1 MNSFYLKNLLLH
13 NYRSFADMNINL
25 NKKMN
30 VVIGKNSSGKTTIL
44 EAAAVMLG
52 AYLAAYGTYVPSR
65 YVYNISKNDPLLKP
79 QKERMMDYLLAS
91 VPQYPCVVG
100 GDLQWGSLGET
111 VEKVLHYKR
120 MVAVKEGRTKF
131 DGNNPMQGFVKI
143 WEYKMECA
151 DGSDKEIILPIVLYL
166 SSARLWN
173 EDKKA
178 ELNEIPIRTDGYRN
192 CLAKKHG
199 MQFVFD
205 YIKIIKNIANEEN
218 PDFNRIYQR
227 LMEAVKNG
235 LKDEIAPY
243 DDIIYSSRYNDIAI
257 QRKDKLVIKFDA
269 LSDGYRNV
277 IKIILDIAVRMC
289 ILNPYLKENALEQTP
304 GVVLIDEIDLSLHP
318 TWQRRIIRILKET
331 FPKVQFICATHS
343 PYIIQ
348 SLQEGELIKLS
359 AENEDGILYSGKSI
373 EDISEN
379 VMEVSD
385 PRHSEKQEEMY
396 QAAKEYFDALG
407 DTKRQEELPKLKKRM
422 DLLSLNYS
430 DNPAYI
436 ALIEQKYLQKKM
448 ELENENAPG
457 R

>member
-1 MNSFYLKNLLLH
+1 MEAFYIENIILQ
-13 NYRSFADMNINL
+13 NYRSFADKKICL
-25 NKKMN
+25 NDRMN

-44 EAAAVMLG
+44 ESAAVMLG
-52 AYLAAYGTYVPSR
+52 AYLAAYGKYVPSR
-65 YVYNISKNDPLLKP
+65 YVFNISKNDPLLKP
-79 QKERMMDYLLAS
+79 QKERSMDYLLAS

-100 GDLQWGSLGET
+100 CDLRWQGL
-111 VEKVLHYKR
+111 EKFEERNLHYKR
-120 MVAVKEGRTKF
+120 MVEVEEGRTKF
-131 DGNNPMQGFVKI
+131 DGTNPMQSLVRVWEDKI
-143 WEYKMECA
+143 ERA
-151 DGSDKEIILPIVLYL
+151 DGSDRDVILPIVLYL

-173 EDKKA
+173 EDKKT
-178 ELNEIPIRTDGYRN
+178 ELNNIPTRTDGYKN

-199 MQFVFD
+199 TQFVFD
-205 YIKIIKNIANEEN
+205 YIKIIKNVANEEN
-218 PDFNRIYQR
+218 PDFNRIYQT
-227 LMEAVKNG
+227 LMNAVKNG
-235 LKDEIAPY
+235 LRDEIAQ
-243 DDIIYSSRYNDIAI
+243 DDNIIYSSRYNDIAI
-257 QRKDKLVIKFDA
+257 QKNDKLVMKFDA

-289 ILNPYLKENALEQTP
+289 ILNPYLKESALQQTP
-304 GVVLIDEIDLSLHP
+304 GVVIIDEIDLSLHP

-343 PYIIQ
+343 PYIVQ
-348 SLQEGELIKLS
+348 SLQKGELIKLS
-359 AENEDGILYSGKSI
+359 EEDDEKEYSGKSI

-379 VMEVSD
+379 VMGVSD

-407 DTKRQEELPKLKKRM
+407 NVEKQEELPKLKERM

-448 ELENENAPG
+448 ELEK
-457 R
+457 